1 MPRTA
6 NLVWLVKNGS
16 RPHGAAPRCRRRSSR
31 LFAPNR
37 FFVAAASTDA
47 IAAEVGYEDGAT
59 LRTLLRDRLG
69 RGAATFERI
78 CVSASPNPSD
88 ISADNTVSLR
98 MSAIEVEADKGSTL
112 LDISQ

>member
-16 RPHGAAPRCRRRSSR
+16 RPHGGPTLPATLKQAVRAQSLLRGSG
-31 LFAPNR
+31 LD
-37 FFVAAASTDA
+37 VDA

-78 CVSASPNPSD
+78 CVSAGPSPSD
-88 ISADNTVSLR
+88 
-98 MSAIEVEADKGSTL
+98 MSAVGIRLTTHV
-112 LDISQ
+112 